1 MPYASLRNAIPRK
14 TNKERSQPAA
24 RKKYGLLEKHK
35 DYVERAKDF
44 NRKKKT
50 ISSLR
55 QKALFKNPD
64 EFYFAMTKSKT
75 KAERLQAG
83 LHFLLD
89 EPANKHTVF
98 VDSEADV
105 EAFDPAKHFN
115 TVPALAGR
123 AFNRPRKETLEAA
136 TSVQGVA
143 SVPQL
148 QKVRKQREKA
158 YKELGARL
166 KRSETMKQV
175 LERMQVEKNV
185 MGKGRKRKVQDA
197 EDGKPPVYKWKRERR
212 K

>member
-75 KAERLQAG
+75 KGGVHQVTPEEASLPHGHIALLKTQDMRYVNMKRALDTKKAERLQAG

-123 AFNRPRKETLEAA
+123 AFNRPRKETLE
-136 TSVQGVA
+136 
-143 SVPQL
+143 
-148 QKVRKQREKA
+148 
-158 YKELGARL
+158 
-166 KRSETMKQV
+166 
-175 LERMQVEKNV
+175 
-185 MGKGRKRKVQDA
+185 
-197 EDGKPPVYKWKRERR
+197 
-212 K
+212 